1 MAALRLVDRTGEFT
15 IAQVADAL
23 GVRPSSLYN
32 HLSSK
37 GEIVEAM
44 RSLVFR
50 EGGVETGDPGPWD
63 QTVRSR
69 LRRYR
74 ECFAA
79 HQRLIPLVTS
89 YTVSSPEVMGMYD
102 ELAETLRAT
111 GVPDGQLLDVI
122 TMCDSIVLGAALDL
136 AAPDEGWAVDQARSP
151 ALIAAIQQAGS
162 VANGPTGRS
171 SSPWTSSS
179 RASPPSPFSRAT
191 ALLRDRVASVDDDQ
205 VARQVGRGR
214 RREERDDRRNLL
226 RVTGVKWTAS
236 RWPVEVAGGPAHR
249 DHRADRQR
257 GAGQQR
263 GGLPQT
269 QRLDEK
275 SGEQGAGR
283 DHDRDGRRADP
294 DDPRQQVGGSTFL
307 PDRCLQRHR
316 ERPGGDP
323 GREQHRQGDRQDRD
337 QQDRGVRAATMKM
350 PR

>member
-1 MAALRLVDRTGEFT
+1 MGRPSTPLLSKDAIAVAALRLVDRTGEFT

-50 EGGVETGDPGPWD
+50 QGGVDANEPGPWD

-79 HQRLIPLVTS
+79 HQRLIPLVTF

-102 ELAETLRAT
+102 ELAETLRAI

-122 TMCDSIVLGAALDL
+122 TMCDSVVLGAALDL

-162 VANGPTGRS
+162 G
-171 SSPWTSSS
+171 
-179 RASPPSPFSRAT
+179 
-191 ALLRDRVASVDDDQ
+191 
-205 VARQVGRGR
+205 
-214 RREERDDRRNLL
+214 
-226 RVTGVKWTAS
+226 
-236 RWPVEVAGGPAHR
+236 
-249 DHRADRQR
+249 RQR
-257 GAGQQR
+257 SDRAFELALDILIAGIAK
-263 GGLPQT
+263 L
-269 QRLDEK
+269 
-275 SGEQGAGR
+275 
-283 DHDRDGRRADP
+283 AD
-294 DDPRQQVGGSTFL
+294 QSS
-307 PDRCLQRHR
+307 
-316 ERPGGDP
+316 
-323 GREQHRQGDRQDRD
+323 
-337 QQDRGVRAATMKM
+337 
-350 PR
+350 